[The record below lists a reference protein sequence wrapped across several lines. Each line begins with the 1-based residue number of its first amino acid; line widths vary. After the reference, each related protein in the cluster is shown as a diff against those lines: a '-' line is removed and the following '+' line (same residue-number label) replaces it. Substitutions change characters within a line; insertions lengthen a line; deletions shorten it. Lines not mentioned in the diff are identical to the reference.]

1 MTVPTKN
8 DGSGI
13 NFDGSSSDT
22 IKHNSNKWKE
32 LNVLCDEHK
41 DFNSKLEIHFSG
53 NVDGEVIAEIE
64 SFSNLKGKIK
74 ELGYLGHAQ
83 VLQEYNE
90 ASVLLLL
97 LFNSD
102 AGKGNYP
109 GKIFEYFAAQKPILA
124 FGPSESDTR
133 NLITKTNSGKYFSYD
148 DANLRDTIL
157 ELFRNENRFSFK
169 NTGQFSREKLAQMLS
184 DLLNKL

>member
-1 MTVPTKN
+1 MY
-8 DGSGI
+8 SLRE
-13 NFDGSSSDT
+13 T
-22 IKHNSNKWKE
+22 IQEYQFKVG
-32 LNVLCDEHK
+32 LP
-41 DFNSKLEIHFSG
+41 NSKLEIHFSG

-148 DANLRDTIL
+148 DANLRVGTKAKFCFTFFEFL
-157 ELFRNENRFSFK
+157 P
-169 NTGQFSREKLAQMLS
+169 
-184 DLLNKL
+184 